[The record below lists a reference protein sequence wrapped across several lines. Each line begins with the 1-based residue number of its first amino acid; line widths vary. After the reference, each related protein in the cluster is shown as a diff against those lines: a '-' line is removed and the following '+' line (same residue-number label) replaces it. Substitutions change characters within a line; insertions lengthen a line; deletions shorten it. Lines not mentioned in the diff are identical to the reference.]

1 MDSSNGT
8 LLNGAPVKSAVLS
21 GNEKIRIGDTEMS
34 FFPVDPIR
42 AKTTVGLTDKPRLSA
57 VIARRGQSAI
67 QRLRIEKKLRN
78 LTVLAG
84 VALAAV
90 VVLGVLVVTGGIG
103 GGGGGGVGGGGGP
116 PPAGP
121 PVLVT

>member
-78 LTVLAG
+78 LTILAG
-84 VALAAV
+84 AALAAV
-90 VVLGVLVVTGGIG
+90 IVLGVLVASGVIG
-103 GGGGGGVGGGGGP
+103 GGGGAHLGRGGGRRR
-116 PPAGP
+116 PAP
-121 PVLVT
+121 PVV